1 MTSDLIVTLT
11 CTALPIT
18 LREKFTGE
26 VVQGDDR
33 AGKVNALDMK
43 SWKIRA
49 RFFRYKERSDSIK
62 LSSDLHLCIVAYIC
76 KCMNTHDNN
85 KYNFLK
91 RATLLGVT

>member
-26 VVQGDDR
+26 VVQDDDR

-43 SWKIRA
+43 SWKGGL
-49 RFFRYKERSDSIK
+49 DS
-62 LSSDLHLCIVAYIC
+62 L
-76 KCMNTHDNN
+76 NT
-85 KYNFLK
+85 
-91 RATLLGVT
+91 RRGVTP